1 MVAATP
7 TDMGSSAKTAFT
19 RTASGLVR
27 NMSLWDAALFGLLST
42 GGAYTFI
49 LLSPL
54 PQFLTPG
61 VSIPV
66 LIGVTL
72 VFSVIVYFVYAALG
86 SAMPRAGGDYVYETR
101 TINRIIGFSI
111 PWASNLLF
119 WLVFPT
125 TGAFV
130 ANTLGLIPICR
141 AFGWDSAADWLS
153 TAAGA
158 TVVVLVIL
166 ALQWSLAVFGLRF
179 FRVAQRYVLIPFVV
193 IGMATMIIVFAVK
206 WNADFSKAF
215 DAYNAGTGITYDSV
229 RAAAAENG
237 YVPTGFD
244 LRNTMVW
251 FVVLAGIVPF
261 TMFAA
266 QGMLGE
272 VKDAANLRRL
282 FQAFLLPGLFMAIG
296 VLLIPWVM
304 MQHVVGNDFLNQFAT
319 AYGSGAVAPPY
330 SPNINI
336 FVEMLAPSKWV
347 VLLVSLGFIGG
358 GFGISSVAFLN
369 AARVMMAMS
378 LDQLLPAFVSKVSQR
393 FYTPMVALTIWAL
406 VAVPISVWFNYGD
419 PTVAFAF
426 LTGVMVSATTVVAF
440 TVLGGTL
447 FPYTAP
453 GIYASAPVRSVTIF
467 GVPLITV
474 LGTLALIM
482 IVPAIVWA
490 LVAPEL
496 GVTGSTARIC
506 LISVYASGFVVY
518 TLWALIERSRGV
530 DTSLAVKEVP
540 PE

>member
-1 MVAATP
+1 MAATSS
-7 TDMGSSAKTAFT
+7 DMGATAKTAFT

-49 LLSPL
+49 LLYPM
-54 PQFLTPG
+54 PQYLTPG
-61 VSIPV
+61 VSIPLLV
-66 LIGVTL
+66 GVTL
-72 VFSVIVYFVYAALG
+72 VFSAIVYFVYSALG

-141 AFGWDSAADWLS
+141 AFGWDAAADWLS

-158 TVVVLVIL
+158 TAVVLVIL
-166 ALQWSLAVFGLRF
+166 LLQWSLAVFGLRL

-206 WNADFSKAF
+206 WNADFPQAF
-215 DAYNAGTGITYDSV
+215 NAYNAGTGITYDSV
-229 RAAAAENG
+229 RAAALANG
-237 YVPTGFD
+237 YVPSGFN
-244 LRNTMVW
+244 LRNTLVW
-251 FVVLAGIVPF
+251 FVVLAGIIPF

-282 FQAFLLPGLFMAIG
+282 FLAFLYPGLFMAIG

-319 AYGSGAVAPPY
+319 AYGSGAVSPPY

-336 FVEMLAPSKWV
+336 FVEMLAPSRWV

-378 LDQLLPAFVSKVSQR
+378 LDQLLPAFISRVSQR
-393 FYTPMVALTIWAL
+393 FYTPMTALTIWAL
-406 VAVPISVWFNYGD
+406 IAVPIAVWFNYGD
-419 PTVAFAF
+419 QDVAFAI
-426 LTGVMVSATTVVAF
+426 LTAVMISATTVVAF
-440 TVLGGTL
+440 TLLGGAL
-447 FPYTAP
+447 FPFTAK
-453 GIYASAPVRSVTIF
+453 GIYASAPVKSVQIF
-467 GVPLITV
+467 GFPMITV
-474 LGTLALIM
+474 LGTVALLM
-482 IVPAIVWA
+482 IVPAIAWA

-496 GVTGSTARIC
+496 GVTGSTARIV
-506 LISVYASGFVVY
+506 LIAVYSSGFIVY
-518 TLWALIERSRGV
+518 TIWSLIERTRGV
-530 DTSLAVKEVP
+530 DTSLAAKEVP